1 MSPSTSASSNMDAN
15 PIRLLIVDDHPVVRT
30 GLRGMLAEQPDFLVA
45 GEAGNGREAIAQ
57 AKSLQPDVILM
68 DLRMPEVGGVEAI
81 TRIREQVPDARILIL
96 TTYDSDEDILGA
108 IEAGATGYLLKDTPR
123 QELYRAIRAAAAGEP
138 PFAPSVA
145 ARLLERVRRPREET
159 LTSRELEVL
168 TLVAQGSSN
177 REIASR
183 IYVSEATVKS
193 HLLHIFGKLGV
204 TDRTAAVTSAIER
217 GILHL

>member
-1 MSPSTSASSNMDAN
+1 MSTTAN
-15 PIRLLIVDDHPVVRT
+15 AGAKAIRLLIVDDHPVVRA
-30 GLRGMLAEQPDFLVA
+30 GLRSMLAEQPDFVVA

-57 AKSLQPDVILM
+57 AKRLLPDVILM

-81 TRIREQVPDARILIL
+81 CRIREQVPGARILIL
-96 TTYDSDEDILGA
+96 TTYGSDEDILGA

-145 ARLLERVRRPREET
+145 ARLLERVRRPRDET
-159 LTSRELEVL
+159 LTPRELEVL
-168 TLVAQGSSN
+168 TLVAQGASN
-177 REIASR
+177 REIAAS
-183 IYVSEATVKS
+183 IYVTEATVKS